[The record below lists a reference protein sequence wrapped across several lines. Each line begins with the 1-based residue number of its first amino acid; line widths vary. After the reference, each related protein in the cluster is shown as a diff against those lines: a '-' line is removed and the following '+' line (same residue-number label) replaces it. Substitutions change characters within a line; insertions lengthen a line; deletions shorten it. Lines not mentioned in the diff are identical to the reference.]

1 MVVAIFI
8 ATVFYNKQNYI
19 VKRNYD
25 LAPRV
30 YEILILRD
38 TILNDTFNV
47 SLGKI
52 VSNDLKNK
60 LVLIRTELVDEFKMG
75 DIVKVSTSLEENK
88 NKANYFDAM
97 FFGKVHYQINFVEVE
112 KIDKIEFNLFLKFIS
127 WLRVVVDNNIKEIVG
142 VKNHSLVS
150 MWILGKTKVNNVELN
165 NLFKSL
171 GISHILVISGTH
183 LSILFNLVSYM
194 VIFLIGNYW
203 LGIAF
208 LFLFLC
214 VFLFL
219 TGASSSILRA
229 TLFWVVIM
237 FGRIYGKII
246 NYTNVLL
253 LVLLIFFVINPNII
267 VFDLGFHLSFLSI
280 VALIYIL
287 PIINFFIKSNNSR
300 ISFILSV
307 FNSTLAV
314 TVLLFP
320 YLVYFFSDFNI
331 LSILFNIVLIPF
343 SGFILS
349 LAFASLVVSFG
360 SIFLAKILGYFVYLL
375 VNVFLFVLNMFNMF
389 NLRIGGI
396 LFESIY
402 FIISFYGILI
412 ILVIDFYI
420 KNKKLTLNL

>member
-1 MVVAIFI
+1 
-8 ATVFYNKQNYI
+8 
-19 VKRNYD
+19 
-25 LAPRV
+25 
-30 YEILILRD
+30 
-38 TILNDTFNV
+38 
-47 SLGKI
+47 
-52 VSNDLKNK
+52 
-60 LVLIRTELVDEFKMG
+60 
-75 DIVKVSTSLEENK
+75 
-88 NKANYFDAM
+88 
-97 FFGKVHYQINFVEVE
+97 
-112 KIDKIEFNLFLKFIS
+112 
-127 WLRVVVDNNIKEIVG
+127 
-142 VKNHSLVS
+142 
-150 MWILGKTKVNNVELN
+150 
-165 NLFKSL
+165 
-171 GISHILVISGTH
+171 
-183 LSILFNLVSYM
+183 M

>member
-150 MWILGKTKVNNVELN
+150 M
-165 NLFKSL
+165 
-171 GISHILVISGTH
+171 
-183 LSILFNLVSYM
+183 
-194 VIFLIGNYW
+194 
-203 LGIAF
+203 
-208 LFLFLC
+208 
-214 VFLFL
+214 
-219 TGASSSILRA
+219 
-229 TLFWVVIM
+229 
-237 FGRIYGKII
+237 
-246 NYTNVLL
+246 
-253 LVLLIFFVINPNII
+253 
-267 VFDLGFHLSFLSI
+267 
-280 VALIYIL
+280 
-287 PIINFFIKSNNSR
+287 
-300 ISFILSV
+300 
-307 FNSTLAV
+307 
-314 TVLLFP
+314 
-320 YLVYFFSDFNI
+320 
-331 LSILFNIVLIPF
+331 
-343 SGFILS
+343 
-349 LAFASLVVSFG
+349 
-360 SIFLAKILGYFVYLL
+360 
-375 VNVFLFVLNMFNMF
+375 
-389 NLRIGGI
+389 
-396 LFESIY
+396 
-402 FIISFYGILI
+402 
-412 ILVIDFYI
+412 
-420 KNKKLTLNL
+420 